1 MGPDLLLMA
10 TDFFVKYG
18 NPDADAF
25 VAWHRSQRRR
35 CGMTVRFSR
44 PDVRQAT
51 DNSLGSDWRPI
62 LLAGEDRRH
71 HFTLAE
77 PPFPG

>member
-1 MGPDLLLMA
+1 MQELMGPDLLLM
-10 TDFFVKYG
+10 
-18 NPDADAF
+18 
-25 VAWHRSQRRR
+25 
-35 CGMTVRFSR
+35 
-44 PDVRQAT
+44 AT